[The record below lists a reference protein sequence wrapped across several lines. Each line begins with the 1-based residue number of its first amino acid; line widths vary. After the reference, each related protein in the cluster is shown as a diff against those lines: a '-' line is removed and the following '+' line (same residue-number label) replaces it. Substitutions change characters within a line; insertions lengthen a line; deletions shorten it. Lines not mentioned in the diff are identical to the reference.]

1 VVLEYHATLVKLGAH
16 KGLGHQVLTLML
28 VAAGT
33 PFLLLNAVQLFGV
46 KKITE
51 YLPFKRV
58 EGSSESTVVDPNFHQ
73 K

>member
-1 VVLEYHATLVKLGAH
+1 
-16 KGLGHQVLTLML
+16 MF
-28 VAAGT
+28 VAAG
-33 PFLLLNAVQLFGV
+33 PSFLLLNALQVSRA

-58 EGSSESTVVDPNFHQ
+58 EGSSESTVMDPNFLQ